1 MEVQTTGAAVIGPQ
15 QLKQATEVLRR
26 YKQGKQNLERRII
39 ADEDWWK
46 LRQWRQFAGKEKE
59 TEARPASGWLFNV
72 IMGKHADAIAAYP
85 GPSIRP
91 REPEDRMEAQM
102 LSSIIPCIL
111 EQNDFEEVYSDTCW
125 QKMKQ
130 GTGVWGVY
138 WDPQKLG
145 GLGDISIR
153 PVNVLNLFWEPG
165 VTDIQDSQNV
175 FYLELVNND
184 ALLAA
189 YPQLAGKLGGGS
201 VQLARYRTDDV
212 TDVSEKT
219 LVVDWYYKKRVGGR
233 TVLHYCKYVG
243 QTVLYATENDTL
255 VPSVTREQ
263 RDPET
268 GALRLVQQPVREA
281 ACERGLYDDGAY
293 PFIFDRLF
301 PIEGS
306 ICGYGYIDIGKGAQE
321 QIDRMDQAIVKNTIM
336 AATPRWFRRMDGAV
350 NEQEYADWTKP
361 FVHVDGNLGQDSLQ
375 QVQVNPLPGICVQ
388 VLNNKIEEL
397 KWTTGNTDVT
407 NGQVNA
413 GVTAASA
420 IAALQEASGRS
431 SRAATKSAYR
441 AYARMIRM
449 VIERIRQFYDLPRR
463 FRITGLGGAEEYVSY
478 CNAHLKQ
485 QALGVEG
492 LYRTPVFDVK
502 VSAQKNAEYTRLAQN
517 ELALQFFQLG
527 FFQPQ
532 LRQQALAC
540 LDMMEFDGREQV
552 VQKIQ
557 ATEDQTGWQRLAM
570 TLAERYEPA
579 LFERLHDGQS
589 APQRVHGGEHAAQDP
604 AQSAQMQR
612 ARAKTQQAAQ
622 PE

>member
-1 MEVQTTGAAVIGPQ
+1 MEVRTTGVDVIGPE
-15 QLKQATEVLRR
+15 QLRRASDILRR
-26 YKQGKQNLERRII
+26 YKQGKQNLERRVI

-46 LRQWRQFAGKEKE
+46 LRQWRQFADKG
-59 TEARPASGWLFNV
+59 EAEDERPASGWLFNV

-91 REPEDRMEAQM
+91 REPQDEQEARM

-130 GTGVWGVY
+130 GTGIWGVY
-138 WDPQKLG
+138 WDQEKLG
-145 GLGDISIR
+145 GLGDIAIR

-165 VTDIQDSQNV
+165 VADIQDSQNV
-175 FYLELVNND
+175 FYLEMQNND
-184 ALLAA
+184 TLLAK
-189 YPQLAGKLGGGS
+189 YPQLAGKLGGSGA
-201 VQLARYRTDDV
+201 QLARYRTDDAI
-212 TDVSEKT
+212 DLSEKT
-219 LVVDWYYKKRVGGR
+219 LVVDWYYKKRVDGR

-243 QTVLYATENDTL
+243 QTVLYATENDTFM
-255 VPSVTREQ
+255 PSVRREVLDEQTGQ
-263 RDPET
+263 RVVT
-268 GALRLVQQPVREA
+268 HAPVCA
-281 ACERGLYDDGAY
+281 PACERGLYDDGAY

-301 PIEGS
+301 PMEGS

-321 QIDRMDQAIVKNTIM
+321 QIDRMDAAIVKNTIM
-336 AATPRWFRRMDGAV
+336 AATPRWFRRADGAV
-350 NEQEYADWTKP
+350 NEQEYADWRKP

-375 QVQVNPLPGICVQ
+375 QVQISPLPGVCVQ
-388 VLNNKIEEL
+388 VLCNKIEEL

-407 NGQVNA
+407 NGQVSS

-449 VIERIRQFYDLPRR
+449 IIERIRQFYDLPRR
-463 FRITGLGGAEEYVSY
+463 FRITGLDGAEEYVLY

-485 QALGVEG
+485 QAGLQPELG
-492 LYRTPVFDVK
+492 RTPCFDVK
-502 VSAQKNAEYTRLAQN
+502 VSAQKSAEYTRLAQN

-527 FFQPQ
+527 FFRPEMQK
-532 LRQQALAC
+532 QALAT
-540 LDMMEFDGREQV
+540 LEMMDFDGKELV
-552 VQKIQ
+552 VQKVQ
-557 ATEDQTGWQRLAM
+557 NGTQTQPWQQIALA
-570 TLAERYEPA
+570 LAQRYEPQLYAA
-579 LFERLHDGQS
+579 LGGAA
-589 APQRVHGGEHAAQDP
+589 APGAARTKAAQHEAAEP
-604 AQSAQMQR
+604 QQVQR
-612 ARAKTQQAAQ
+612 AREQAQKAVR